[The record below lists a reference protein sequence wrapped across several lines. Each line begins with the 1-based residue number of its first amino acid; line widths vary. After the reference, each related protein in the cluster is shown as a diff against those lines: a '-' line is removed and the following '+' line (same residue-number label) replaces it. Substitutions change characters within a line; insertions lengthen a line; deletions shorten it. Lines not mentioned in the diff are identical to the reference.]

1 MAVTMVIG
9 NANEIMDSIFSPS
22 NTMAS
27 IIANEFA
34 EATDT
39 IHVASLVEIAL
50 LLLLVTLVINVVG
63 RYIVNRLNVVN

>member
-1 MAVTMVIG
+1 MRKTT
-9 NANEIMDSIFSPS
+9 NKIMDSIFSPS

-39 IHVASLVEIAL
+39 LYVASLVEIGL